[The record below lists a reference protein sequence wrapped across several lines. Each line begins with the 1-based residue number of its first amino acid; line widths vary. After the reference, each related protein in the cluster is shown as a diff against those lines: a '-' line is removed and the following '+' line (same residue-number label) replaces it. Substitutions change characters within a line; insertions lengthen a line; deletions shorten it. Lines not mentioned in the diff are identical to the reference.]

1 MCRLFLLLQNQ
12 EGPKKNTVSLLES
25 FLAQS
30 IHVKKTTPGV
40 QNPRDLHQHCDGFG
54 FAYQKTQNNDAN
66 KWSVYKKPHIS
77 KEDSDI
83 DRVLETV
90 AESPVILGHI
100 RSASKGMAV
109 AYENT
114 HPFHYKNQ
122 VFMHNGQI
130 HGFTPSIRS
139 ALAKH
144 ILPKFRPAIKGNTDT
159 EVLFYLFLTSLEKMQ
174 LSEQMKSE
182 KTTQLSHF
190 KDHANSLIEAFQRTV
205 SILKNASIR
214 EFAGNIVF
222 ANKTHIL
229 VTRYLLYD
237 AAAAADFP
245 KKQTPNSLYISDI
258 DGNNTCISS
267 EPVTKKRATLIP
279 ENVAMVFS
287 IGKDHVFEKMV
298 ELSTMY

>member
-12 EGPKKNTVSLLES
+12 EGPKKKTVSLLET

-30 IHVKKTTPGV
+30 IHVKKTTPGL
-40 QNPRDLHQHCDGFG
+40 QNPRDLHQHCDGYG
-54 FAYQKTQNNDAN
+54 FAYSSSASTRYENHNT
-66 KWSVYKKPHIS
+66 KWSIYKKPHIS
-77 KEDSDI
+77 KEDPDI
-83 DRVLETV
+83 DQVLETV

-130 HGFTPSIRS
+130 HGFTPLIRL
-139 ALAKH
+139 ALVKH
-144 ILPKFRPAIKGNTDT
+144 ILPKFRPSIKGTTDS
-159 EVLFYLFLTSLEKMQ
+159 EVLFYLFLTQ
-174 LSEQMKSE
+174 SE
-182 KTTQLSHF
+182 KTHL
-190 KDHANSLIEAFQRTV
+190 KDSAKSLIEAFQRTI
-205 SILKNASIR
+205 SILKNAGIR

-222 ANKTHIL
+222 ANKTHVL
-229 VTRYLLYD
+229 VTRYLMHD
-237 AAAAADFP
+237 AANFP

-258 DGNNTCISS
+258 DGHTCISS
-267 EPVTKKRATLIP
+267 EPVSKKRATLIP

-287 IGKDHVFEKMV
+287 IGKDHVFETMV
-298 ELSTMY
+298 ELSTIY

>member
-12 EGPKKNTVSLLES
+12 EGPKKKTVSLLET

-30 IHVKKTTPGV
+30 IHVKKTTPGL
-40 QNPRDLHQHCDGFG
+40 QNPRDLHQHCDGYG
-54 FAYQKTQNNDAN
+54 FAYTSSVSNRYENHN
-66 KWSVYKKPHIS
+66 TKWSIYKKPHIS
-77 KEDSDI
+77 KEDPDI
-83 DRVLETV
+83 DQVLETV

-130 HGFTPSIRS
+130 HGFTPLIRL
-139 ALAKH
+139 ALVKH
-144 ILPKFRPAIKGNTDT
+144 ILPKFRPSIKGTTDS
-159 EVLFYLFLTSLEKMQ
+159 EVLFYLFLTQSEKMQ
-174 LSEQMKSE
+174 L
-182 KTTQLSHF
+182 
-190 KDHANSLIEAFQRTV
+190 KDSAKSLIEAFQRTI
-205 SILKNASIR
+205 SILKNAGIR

-229 VTRYLLYD
+229 VTRYLLHD
-237 AAAAADFP
+237 SANFP
-245 KKQTPNSLYISDI
+245 KKQTPNSLYISDV
-258 DGNNTCISS
+258 DCRTCISS
-267 EPVTKKRATLIP
+267 EPVSKKRATLIP

-298 ELSTMY
+298 ELPTIY

>member
-12 EGPKKNTVSLLES
+12 ESINKTNQSQEQNQKQKQKQKIAHLLDT

-30 IHVKKTTPGV
+30 IHNKKHTPGL

-54 FAYQKTQNNDAN
+54 FAYARSN
-66 KWSVYKKPHIS
+66 KWSVYKQPYLFQ
-77 KEDSDI
+77 ETPTI
-83 DRVLETV
+83 DEILETV

-130 HGFTPSIRS
+130 HGFTTSMRK
-139 ALAKH
+139 ALMKH
-144 ILPKFRPAIKGNTDT
+144 ILPTFRPSIKGDTDT
-159 EVLFYLFLTSLEKMQ
+159 EVLFYLFLTCLGK
-174 LSEQMKSE
+174 
-182 KTTQLSHF
+182 TQLSQLSHSNDSA
-190 KDHANSLIEAFQRTV
+190 KSLIEAFQRTV
-205 SILKNASIR
+205 SILKNAGIR

-229 VTRYLLYD
+229 VTRYLMHDL
-237 AAAAADFP
+237 ANFP

-258 DGNNTCISS
+258 DGHICISS
-267 EPVTKKRATLIP
+267 EPVSKNARLLFRKTWQWSFR
-279 ENVAMVFS
+279 
-287 IGKDHVFEKMV
+287 
-298 ELSTMY
+298 